1 MIPLTLNLNL
11 ALTITLTLTFL
22 HRQLNPRYKHTVEEG
37 PTNLD
42 SGYGI
47 DMAERVGVDR
57 SILHEV
63 SASSYIYEIIK
74 LTSDPNNSS

>member
-1 MIPLTLNLNL
+1 MVHPHSYPHVHLY
-11 ALTITLTLTFL
+11 
-22 HRQLNPRYKHTVEEG
+22 RRYRHTVEEG

-57 SILHEV
+57 SILEEV
-63 SASSYIYEIIK
+63 R
-74 LTSDPNNSS
+74 